1 MQVTRSDRVKALL
14 IPLVRAYIRYFPIVA
29 GKRSLWNRLVNPY
42 LAWHSYKFQTFTIFG
57 SKMSGDTQDILQ
69 QYLYYFGVWE
79 SNLTHFITRRLAP
92 GDTFI
97 DVGANIGY
105 FSLLASKIVGETGR
119 VVAIEASPRIFSALR
134 SNIACN
140 QARNI
145 RVVNMAVS
153 NRKGFLRLYRGTE
166 YNSGLTTTREERGL
180 EFECEVEALPL
191 DAILSPLELETA
203 RFIKIDVEGA
213 EWDVV
218 AGMGRLLRSG
228 RSDLEVMV
236 EVSPEHLANQ
246 HKRPEDLVTLF
257 SEAGFYAYSLENDY
271 SSLSYLAPF
280 TEKRPT
286 RLCGP
291 LHGVSDIIFSR
302 QNSEHI

>member
-1 MQVTRSDRVKALL
+1 MQVTISDRAKALL

-42 LAWHSYKFQTFTIFG
+42 LAWHSYKFQTSTIFG

-69 QYLYYFGVWE
+69 QYIYYFGVWE

-105 FSLLASKIVGETGR
+105 FSLLASKFVGEAGR

-134 SNIACN
+134 SNIDRN
-140 QARNI
+140 QTRNI
-145 RVVNMAVS
+145 RAVNMAVS
-153 NRKGFLRLYRGTE
+153 HCKGLLKLYSGTE
-166 YNSGLTTTREERGL
+166 FNSGLTTTRAERGL
-180 EFECEVEALPL
+180 EFECEVEARPL
-191 DAILSPLELETA
+191 DAILSKFELETA

-218 AGMGRLLRSG
+218 AGMSRLLRSG

-236 EVSPEHLANQ
+236 EVSPELLASQ
-246 HKRPEDLVTLF
+246 GKCPEDLVKIF
-257 SEAGFYAYSLENDY
+257 SDAGFYAYTLENDY
-271 SSLSYLAPF
+271 SPLSYLVPF
-280 TEKRPT
+280 TEKWPT
-286 RLCGP
+286 RLYGP
-291 LHGVSDIIFSR
+291 LLGVSDIVFSL
-302 QNSEHI
+302 QNSDHI

>member
-29 GKRSLWNRLVNPY
+29 GKRALWNRLVHPY

-153 NRKGFLRLYRGTE
+153 HCNGFLRLYMGTE
-166 YNSGLTTTREERGL
+166 FNSGLTTTREERGL
-180 EFECEVEALPL
+180 EFECEIEARPL
-191 DAILSPLELETA
+191 DAILSSRELETA

-236 EVSPEHLANQ
+236 EVSPELLASQ
-246 HKRPEDLVTLF
+246 GKCPEDLLRIF
-257 SEAGFYAYSLENDY
+257 SEAGFSAYTLENDY
-271 SSLSYLAPF
+271 SPLSYLVPC

-291 LHGVSDIIFSR
+291 LEGVSDIIFSL

>member
-1 MQVTRSDRVKALL
+1 MTRSDRVKALL
-14 IPLVRAYIRYFPIVA
+14 IPLARAYIRYFPIVA
-29 GKRSLWNRLVNPY
+29 GKPSFWNRLVNPY
-42 LAWHSYKFQTFTIFG
+42 LAWHSYKFQASTIFG

-69 QYLYYFGVWE
+69 QYIYYFGVWE

-105 FSLLASKIVGETGR
+105 FSLLASKIVGEAGR

-134 SNIACN
+134 SNINRN
-140 QARNI
+140 QTRNI

-153 NRKGFLRLYRGTE
+153 HRKGFLKLYSGTE
-166 YNSGLTTTREERGL
+166 FNSGLTTTREERGL
-180 EFECEVEALPL
+180 EFECEIEARPL
-191 DAILSPLELETA
+191 DAILSKSELETA

-236 EVSPEHLANQ
+236 EVSPELLASQ
-246 HKRPEDLVTLF
+246 GKCPEDLLRIF
-257 SEAGFYAYSLENDY
+257 SEAGFYAYTLENDY
-271 SSLSYLAPF
+271 SPLSYLVPLTA
-280 TEKRPT
+280 KRPT

-291 LHGVSDIIFSR
+291 LQGVSDIVFSL

>member
-1 MQVTRSDRVKALL
+1 
-14 IPLVRAYIRYFPIVA
+14 
-29 GKRSLWNRLVNPY
+29 
-42 LAWHSYKFQTFTIFG
+42 
-57 SKMSGDTQDILQ
+57 
-69 QYLYYFGVWE
+69 
-79 SNLTHFITRRLAP
+79 
-92 GDTFI
+92 
-97 DVGANIGY
+97 
-105 FSLLASKIVGETGR
+105 
-119 VVAIEASPRIFSALR
+119 
-134 SNIACN
+134 
-140 QARNI
+140 
-145 RVVNMAVS
+145 MAVS